1 MNYLRLILIV
11 FYLKKELM
19 ISTGPYDQVVGKLA
33 RESAQLPSF
42 SMA

>member
-1 MNYLRLILIV
+1 MFNFNCLL
-11 FYLKKELM
+11 FKKELM

-33 RESAQLPSF
+33 RESARPPSF